1 MPNYH
6 AGMSARATT
15 MFGLGDPWPS
25 VIRVAVT
32 LLVAAI
38 VLRWSHA
45 LVRWVLARSD
55 RRFPEAGADTAQL
68 TGLKRRETSISL
80 LGTTLRYAV
89 FVIAAAVVFQAVT
102 GSGKATAVAGA
113 SLLVILIG
121 FAGQRFLTD
130 LLTGAFMLF
139 EGWYAVG
146 DLIIVEP
153 WKLEGVVEEMS
164 LRATVIRAVNGEQI
178 RVHNSQIL
186 AVRVLPRGVR
196 ELEVE
201 LFVSDEQEGRALVEQ
216 VSRIMPSGPM
226 QFVRRPRIVDS
237 ERLDDDLVRLRVQC
251 ATAAGREWLAEEFLP
266 HVLKERASDG
276 LIVHGPVVTE
286 VDIGNGPS
294 KHYARFYGSRS
305 GAAAV

>member
-6 AGMSARATT
+6 ASVSLLATT
-15 MFGLGDPWPS
+15 MLGLGGPWPS

-32 LLVAAI
+32 LLVAAV
-38 VLRWSHA
+38 VLRWSHV

-55 RRFPEAGADTAQL
+55 RRFPDAGADTAQL
-68 TGLKRRETSISL
+68 TGLKRRETGISL
-80 LGTTLRYAV
+80 LGTTLRYV
-89 FVIAAAVVFQAVT
+89 VIVIAAAVVFQTVT
-102 GSGKATAVAGA
+102 GSGKVTAVAGA

-139 EGWYAVG
+139 EGWYVVG

-164 LRATVIRAVNGEQI
+164 LRATVIRAVNGELI

-226 QFVRRPRIVDS
+226 QFVRRPRIVDT

-251 ATAAGREWLAEEFLP
+251 ATAAGREWLAHEFLP
-266 HVLKERASDG
+266 HVLKERAAEG

-286 VDIGNGPS
+286 VDIGSGPS

-305 GAAAV
+305 GAAV